1 MAFVSKGANN
11 FLKRIFVH
19 NCARPWYVYVETF
32 IPAFLKVVILAS
44 IIDME
49 DVMRMHATRV
59 AAGAGSGPKRGKK
72 HFVKVRLSAKA
83 TPAQRFFRQ
92 GLKVLLIITAPL
104 EAAGFA
110 WMMYSLANQFWWD
123 WAALIEASDFCDQP
137 IESGPTSRERGEG
150 PIGILSGGDA
160 TPMTNSTQNRGGWSN
175 NVFGVD
181 LPEGFFQ
188 AYEGLTIRARSGTL
202 NGVRLRFVINTIL
215 GNIIRESAPISVNDT
230 DWTDLVMDAQFFVPV
245 GGGGRINWQLVGPS
259 VPAGVHCLR
268 GNVAVWRTG

>member
-11 FLKRIFVH
+11 FIKRIFWH

-49 DVMRMHATRV
+49 DIMRAHATKV
-59 AAGAGSGPKRGKK
+59 AAGKGSGPKRGKG
-72 HFVKVRLSAKA
+72 HFTKVRVSVKE
-83 TPAQRFFRQ
+83 TGSQRLFKQ
-92 GLKVLLIITAPL
+92 GLKTILFLTAPL
-104 EAAGFA
+104 EAIGFA

-123 WAALIEASDFCDQP
+123 WATLIEVSDFCDQP
-137 IESGPTSRERGEG
+137 IESGPVTRERGEG
-150 PIGILSGGDA
+150 PIGILSSGDA
-160 TPMTNSTQNRGGWSN
+160 TPMTTSTQNRSGWSN
-175 NVFGVD
+175 NAFGVD

-202 NGVRLRFVINTIL
+202 TGVHLRFTINTIL
-215 GNIIRESAPISVNDT
+215 GNIVRKSAEISLNDQE
-230 DWTDLVMDAQFFVPV
+230 WQDLVMDAQFFIPV
-245 GGGGRINWQLVGPS
+245 GGGGRINWELVGPS

-268 GNVAVWRTG
+268 GNIAVSRVG